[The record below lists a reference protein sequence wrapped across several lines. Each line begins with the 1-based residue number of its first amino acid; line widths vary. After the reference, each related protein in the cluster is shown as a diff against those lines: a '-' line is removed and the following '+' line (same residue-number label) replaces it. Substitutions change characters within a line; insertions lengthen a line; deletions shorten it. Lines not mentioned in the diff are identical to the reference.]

1 MPPLLSHLP
10 LLFLFF
16 SLSSLSPH
24 YQLISHA
31 LYSHSLS
38 LFTVGEDVQ
47 FLGDNPL
54 FTIPAGATMAT
65 LRGVAIVDDI
75 IFEGD
80 ESFIV
85 EIVSLSFGVV
95 GNGATQVEIIDDDG
109 KFIIILYQTPL
120 IPTPMGQKCNVQVL
134 QEAACS
140 WVLTKVSIV
149 KTS

>member
-1 MPPLLSHLP
+1 
-10 LLFLFF
+10 
-16 SLSSLSPH
+16 
-24 YQLISHA
+24 
-31 LYSHSLS
+31 
-38 LFTVGEDVQ
+38 
-47 FLGDNPL
+47 
-54 FTIPAGATMAT
+54 MAT

-134 QEAACS
+134 QEVACS

-149 KTS
+149 KTSLACSILLGSETLFSRRVTCALHLPNVFYVRAKLPTIRIL